1 MVSGMAFIRWVL
13 IALSAAS
20 AGYIIYVS
28 IHDHPRPDWVGLVV
42 PLGFALNIFYLL
54 RSAPHKA
61 SGRISR
67 LIGLWMDAKEAELRR
82 RSKRDD

>member
-1 MVSGMAFIRWVL
+1 MAFIRWVL
-13 IALSAAS
+13 IGLSAAS
-20 AGYIIYVS
+20 AGFIIYEAV
-28 IHDHPRPDWVGLVV
+28 HDHPSPAWVGFVV

-54 RSAPHKA
+54 RSGPRKA
-61 SGRISR
+61 SGRIGR